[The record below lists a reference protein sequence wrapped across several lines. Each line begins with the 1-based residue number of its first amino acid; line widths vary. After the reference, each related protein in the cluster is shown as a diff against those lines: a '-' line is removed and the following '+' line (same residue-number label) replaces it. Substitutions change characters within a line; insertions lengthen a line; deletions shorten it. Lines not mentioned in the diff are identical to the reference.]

1 MSRGQSRFDLAMPQR
16 AALFLLALVAVTAGL
31 LLFWRTSAPTATS
44 PAFPQPSTQP
54 AAAPPALVPDPLHE
68 ARPRTERQALPAP
81 AGIEPGAEEMASAA
95 RPFVPGPSDG
105 FGVRVRFADGEPAA
119 GARVESLGAELHLSP
134 GRIALEVRAERA
146 ARQNQAL
153 PPTLDG
159 AHADRR
165 FRADD
170 EGWVRVPD
178 LGLGQMLLAFAE
190 RDEKEWVASL
200 HLWQARR
207 DQPVGEI
214 ELVLEPRVELE
225 VELVDARG
233 EPAPGVVLHVIG
245 DLPMDH
251 GRWPNALRRSQLG
264 RTAALGARTDGAG
277 RARLAERA
285 IRFRDLDRPALYVAL
300 PFDPPIVPF
309 LEEAPGG
316 GPWRIVLPPTGS
328 VHVQGAR
335 SEVFLQVEGSGA
347 RPSSTSLPID
357 GRAEFPLVGLG
368 LNLRAQD
375 RSASAAPRH
384 FAGPTE
390 PGERIK
396 VTLESKRLWRLNLV
410 DAAGQALADRTV
422 RVSERSGRSA
432 MSGYTLTDEAGGLDF
447 VPRLEVGETW
457 RLELEVGNE
466 GPESSHHLNARM
478 DSLPPEEG
486 EVQVVLYPAPH
497 HGTGRVLNDV
507 GDAVANAEVFLVPED
522 QLFVANN
529 IFGRGPFAVTDN
541 EGRFELAGPLP
552 DLFGDLALVRFA
564 RRPGYPDSLPVPH
577 RPGEDSVL
585 VLARPAEV
593 SFEIHW
599 PEGFAI
605 GSLSFELRSPHG
617 TRLLMDSPGEADT
630 PEPGVRSRRWH
641 AMGAPSGDIELHA
654 HSQLDGAWL
663 AAWPLHAP
671 AGQRAELDP
680 INLYGAVPMAATSIH
695 LADPEGVRHVAI
707 TAAGPG
713 GVHTIRVPPDARFLP
728 RPTTRLE
735 LTAEAFGHLPLE
747 LAWDGA
753 PLHLDFTTGWRLPVR
768 LGPGFEV
775 PEDWAPLM
783 LIFSVSQPGAGASSR
798 QVLEL
803 SGSGPHEVRVE
814 TPGVLHYTPNSPN
827 APQPWGPS
835 SSLELDLERLESG
848 APLVLEF
855 DRERWQAWLD
865 RQR

>member
-1 MSRGQSRFDLAMPQR
+1 MSPDLGRFDLAMPQR

-119 GARVESLGAELHLSP
+119 GARVESLGAELYLSP

-153 PPTLDG
+153 PPTFDG

-207 DQPVGEI
+207 DRPVGEI

-233 EPAPGVVLHVIG
+233 EPAPGVALYVIG

-251 GRWPNALRRSQLG
+251 GRWPNSLRGSQLG

-309 LEEAPGG
+309 LEETPGG

-375 RSASAAPRH
+375 RSESAAPRH

-466 GPESSHHLNARM
+466 GPKSSHHLNARM

-552 DLFGDLALVRFA
+552 DLFGDLPLVRFA

-605 GSLSFELRSPHG
+605 ESLSFELRSPHG

-663 AAWPLHAP
+663 TSWPLHAP

-680 INLYGAVPMAATSIH
+680 IDLRTAVPMSAVTVH
-695 LADPEGVRHVAI
+695 LEDPSKVRH
-707 TAAGPG
+707 
-713 GVHTIRVPPDARFLP
+713 IRLTGQVDGLSHRTWMAPDMWLLP
-728 RPTTRLE
+728 RPASALVLSAKAEGHRTIA
-735 LTAEAFGHLPLE
+735 LT
-747 LAWDGA
+747 WDGS
-753 PLHLDFTTGWRLPVR
+753 PLRLDFEIGWRLPVR
-768 LGPGFEV
+768 FSPGFETPV
-775 PEDWAPLM
+775 EYGPLHVHFN
-783 LIFSVSQPGAGASSR
+783 LTGPG
-798 QVLEL
+798 
-803 SGSGPHEVRVE
+803 GS
-814 TPGVLHYTPNSPN
+814 T
-827 APQPWGPS
+827 PS
-835 SSLELDLERLESG
+835 SHSLDFSRSATQELRIEGPGTLRGYPFLPEAPDPFGPQVTIELDLERLESG
-848 APLVLEF
+848 EPLVLEF